1 MMSVALFYCY
11 AECRYAECHFA
22 ECRYAECSSTLKIA
36 KSSEDTGAKTSFR
49 RFLGNN
55 KAASGFE

>member
-55 KAASGFE
+55 KA